1 MFQQYLLY
9 IGGVD
14 EPPNKDVEVTC
25 LENNISC
32 LLIDW
37 FFLCFPPAATLK
49 DLVSIERNL

>member
-37 FFLCFPPAATLK
+37 FFLCFPPAATPK

>member
-1 MFQQYLLY
+1 MFQQYLY
-9 IGGVD
+9 IGDID

-37 FFLCFPPAATLK
+37 FFFSVFPTPK